1 MAALVVRLTG
11 YRVTRLLSYMV
22 IWWGQE
28 GFFVN
33 CGGHSGMT
41 G

>member
-22 IWWGQE
+22 IW
-28 GFFVN
+28 
-33 CGGHSGMT
+33 
-41 G
+41 